1 MRPEASPPH
10 QSRQRITAAQDQP
23 PIPRCPPLPEAA
35 STPQPAAFPPLIP
48 RNRDSESSHR
58 NPAANA
64 REIFKALSEDA
75 ALAWCKYLGLKR
87 GENKKDKLKVLG
99 KWFEQRPTLGGIYR
113 VTPER
118 DCPCTGC
125 VPTAETVTQTM
136 EDELFSKK
144 MGGEHGVVRPAHRGV
159 PPTQEGAPP

>member
-1 MRPEASPPH
+1 LAGTVGLDIRSGVPG
-10 QSRQRITAAQDQP
+10 
-23 PIPRCPPLPEAA
+23 
-35 STPQPAAFPPLIP
+35 
-48 RNRDSESSHR
+48 NW
-58 NPAANA
+58 NA
-64 REIFKALSEDA
+64 KEIFKALSEDA

-99 KWFEQRPTLGGIYR
+99 EWFEQRPTLGGIYR

-136 EDELFSKK
+136 EDELFREKK
-144 MGGEHGVVRPAHRGV
+144 GGEHEVVRPPHRGV
-159 PPTQEGAPP
+159 PPSQEVAPP